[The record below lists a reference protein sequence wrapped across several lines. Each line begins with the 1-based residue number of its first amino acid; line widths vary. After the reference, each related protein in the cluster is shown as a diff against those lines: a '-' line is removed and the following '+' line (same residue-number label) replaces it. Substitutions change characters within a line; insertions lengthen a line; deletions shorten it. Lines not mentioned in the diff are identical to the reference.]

1 MKKAMQQ
8 AFPSA
13 PRLTCTRHL
22 RQNIEHDLQDNVG
35 APQKIRNAITE
46 TVFGTSGVANSDDII
61 VFDYRLKL
69 NKKIYDDSAPAFHNY
84 FQTRVVPL

>member
-13 PRLTCTRHL
+13 PRLTCTLRHL
-22 RQNIEHDLQDNVG
+22 RQNIEHYLQDNVG

-46 TVFGTSGVANSDDII
+46 SIFGTSGVANSDDII
-61 VFDYRLKL
+61 VFDL
-69 NKKIYDDSAPAFHNY
+69 
-84 FQTRVVPL
+84 QT